1 MNKNGAYVG
10 NYLGPPGVVYGHLA
24 SPVAFKP
31 TAVKIMGAEST
42 STIGV
47 NNAGVLV
54 GQYTDSMGDT
64 YGMMLNGSTLTRI
77 DDPKAVAGSTWCYGI
92 NNNNQVVA
100 FTPAAPRASR
110 WDSITRAERLQMSQ
124 IPLAPSRP
132 RRGISTTADRL
143 LVTSSTPARKNTDSC

>member
-1 MNKNGAYVG
+1 
-10 NYLGPPGVVYGHLA
+10 
-24 SPVAFKP
+24 VAFKP

-92 NNNNQVVA
+92 NNNNQVVGFYTSGTTGQQVGFYYA
-100 FTPAAPRASR
+100 SGTFTDVTDPAGAVAAEA
-110 WDSITRAERLQMSQ
+110 WDINDSGQITGYFIDSSAKEHGFVLSGPGGTCTQLDV
-124 IPLAPSRP
+124 PGA
-132 RRGISTTADRL
+132 TTTYA
-143 LVTSSTPARKNTDSC
+143 